1 MSKRYWLPVA
11 ALVAA
16 PVVLAHGGGPSGGAD
31 SASAPTYANLAASG
45 SASWS
50 KVVSVAQPLRTNSP
64 LFPGDPVFTS
74 ELWTTVETDGY
85 KLENIALGTHTGTHM
100 SAPCH
105 FIDGALCVDDLPA
118 KMFVR
123 KAVVI
128 DVRARVA
135 VEGGDFQ
142 VTKQDIRDWERQ
154 NGRIPEGAMVLLET
168 GFSADFFNDHYFD
181 DAPGFSGEAV
191 AWLMRSTGQGGRGA
205 AGTGSDT
212 FGPDATSDVNFDAS
226 YETYLAG
233 GVTLENLAHLERLPA
248 QGATIV
254 FLPALLKDGSGFQ
267 TNVIGLVP

>member
-1 MSKRYWLPVA
+1 MSKRSLLLPLA
-11 ALVAA
+11 ALCAA
-16 PVVLAHGGGPSGGAD
+16 PVVLAHGAGPDGAN

-45 SASWS
+45 SAQWS
-50 KVVSVAQPLRTNSP
+50 RVVSVAQPLRTDSP
-64 LFPGDPVFTS
+64 LFPGDPAFTS
-74 ELWTTVETDGY
+74 DPWATVATDGY
-85 KLENIALGTHTGTHM
+85 LLEQVSLGTHTGTHM

-128 DVRARVA
+128 DVRNRVA
-135 VEGGDFQ
+135 VAGGDFQ
-142 VTKQDIRDWERQ
+142 VTKQDLRDWERQ

-168 GFSADFFNDHYFD
+168 GFSANFFNDHYFD

-191 AWLMRSTGQGGRGA
+191 AWLMRSVGSGGRGA

-212 FGPDATSDVNFDAS
+212 FGPDATSDLAFDAS

-248 QGATIV
+248 QGATII